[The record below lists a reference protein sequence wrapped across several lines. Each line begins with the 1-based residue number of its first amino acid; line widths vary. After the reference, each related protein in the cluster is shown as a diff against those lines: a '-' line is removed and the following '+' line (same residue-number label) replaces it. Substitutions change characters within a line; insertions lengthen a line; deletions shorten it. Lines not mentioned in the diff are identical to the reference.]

1 MRVDLGEAHVG
12 QELTLTLTISNAGPP
27 GAPAFE
33 GVVEPVTPRSE
44 VSTGASVME
53 TRFTIPPPTFG
64 PLAPGESVGIQVTLH
79 PGAGARS
86 ASVAVRAHGG
96 EQQIVPLR
104 FLLVA

>member
-1 MRVDLGEAHVG
+1 MRVDLGEARVG
-12 QELTLTLTISNAGPP
+12 QEFTLTLTISNAGPP

-33 GVVEPVTPRSE
+33 GVVEPVAPRSE
-44 VSTGASVME
+44 VSATQ
-53 TRFTIPPPTFG
+53 TRFAIATPTFG

-79 PGAGARS
+79 LGAGARS
-86 ASVAVRAHGG
+86 ASIAVRAHGG